1 MHNPWL
7 NVQKSTAAITY
18 FFSHLANM
26 HISPMTLAKDE
37 IMDKEFNLRKSFDLP
52 SVI

>member
-1 MHNPWL
+1 MP
-7 NVQKSTAAITY
+7 
-18 FFSHLANM
+18 
-26 HISPMTLAKDE
+26 ISPMTLAKDE